1 MNRIC
6 CIAALGVLLF
16 LSPSCSKSRSAS
28 YAGEY
33 VVDLDASP
41 SPMENVQSS
50 LVRLNPDM
58 TYGTISFHQ
67 FPDRPGE
74 RQTTEGTWALKD
86 GTITLT
92 QIRENGQASTLSQAV
107 TAIIRDGVMS
117 IFLDGEP
124 ASVYRSK
131 Q

>member
-1 MNRIC
+1 MNRVC
-6 CIAALGVLLF
+6 FTMALGALLF
-16 LSPSCSKSRSAS
+16 LDPSCSKPGDR
-28 YAGEY
+28 YVGEY

-50 LVRLNPDM
+50 LVKLNPDM
-58 TYGTISFHQ
+58 TYGTTSFHQ

-92 QIRENGQASTLSQAV
+92 QTRENGQPSTLSQAV
-107 TAIIRDGVMS
+107 TATVRDGVMRV
-117 IFLDGEP
+117 FLDGEP
-124 ASVYRSK
+124 ASVYRRRR
-131 Q
+131 